1 MGRGS
6 LQTSLKIGGLSK
18 DLEDPR
24 KLGEYIRGKPFLQ
37 RERPVQR
44 PWGSSVPGR
53 IGKEQGGQTGEGE
66 GVRSG
71 RGLGVRSGTEF
82 FPE

>member
-44 PWGSSVPGR
+44 PWGSSVP
-53 IGKEQGGQTGEGE
+53 EEC
-66 GVRSG
+66 
-71 RGLGVRSGTEF
+71 
-82 FPE
+82 